1 MPIEQKYK
9 TPNWEWI
16 DVTAPTE
23 EDLQFLHER
32 YHINYL
38 LLEDTI
44 DPNHLPKYEEVDQVK
59 FFLTRES
66 TDLEKRTLNN
76 MSDISSKL
84 GIFLLPKLIIT
95 IHRTKSKS
103 INEICA
109 ELNKE
114 DLDKV
119 SRDLLTLRLALKIIK
134 TFDDESSTLL
144 EVMDAMENEI
154 FLKNTN
160 DSVQIRR
167 LYKLKRKSG
176 LNTRILNISGEWIS
190 KFKTLDLE
198 DVQVMDLLDKQKD
211 VIADFD
217 HLNAQ
222 TTNLISMFLA
232 LSDQKANQVMKLLAI
247 YSVYFLPITFIAGV
261 YGMNFDNM
269 PEIHTKH
276 GYYYTLGV
284 MAFIVIITFIY
295 MRRKK
300 WQG

>member
-9 TPNWEWI
+9 TANWEWI

-23 EDLQFLHER
+23 EDLRFLHER
-32 YHINYL
+32 YYINHL

-66 TDLEKRTLNN
+66 TDLERRNLNSI
-76 MSDISSKL
+76 SDISSKL

-95 IHRTKSKS
+95 THRVKSKS
-103 INEICA
+103 INEVFE
-109 ELNKE
+109 ELKKDNPE
-114 DLDKV
+114 NI
-119 SRDLLTLRLALKIIK
+119 SRDRLALRLALKVMK
-134 TFDDESSTLL
+134 TFDDESQTLL

-160 DSVQIRR
+160 QTNQIRR

-190 KFKTLDLE
+190 KFKNLE
-198 DVQVMDLLDKQKD
+198 LEEVEVMDLLDKQKD

-217 HLNAQ
+217 HVNAQ
-222 TTNLISMFLA
+222 TVNLISMFLA

-247 YSVYFLPITFIAGV
+247 YSVYFLPITFIAGI

-269 PEIHTKH
+269 PELHHKH
-276 GYYYTLGV
+276 GYFYTLGL
-284 MAFIVIITFIY
+284 MLLIVVCTFIY
-295 MRRKK
+295 TRRKK
-300 WQG
+300 W

>member
-9 TPNWEWI
+9 TAQWEWI
-16 DVTAPTE
+16 DVTAPTD
-23 EDLQFLHER
+23 EDLRFLHER

-44 DPNHLPKYEEVDQVK
+44 DPNHLPKFEEVGDVK
-59 FFLTRES
+59 FFLARES
-66 TDLEKRTLNN
+66 TDLERRTLNN
-76 MSDISSKL
+76 ISDISSKL

-95 IHRTKSKS
+95 THRSKSKS
-103 INEICA
+103 IYEVCD
-109 ELNKE
+109 ELKKE
-114 DLDKV
+114 NPENI
-119 SRDLLTLRLALKIIK
+119 SRDHLALRLALKIIK
-134 TFDDESSTLL
+134 TFDDESRNLL
-144 EVMDAMENEI
+144 EIMDAIENEI

-160 DSVQIRR
+160 QSNQIRR

-198 DVQVMDLLDKQKD
+198 EVEAMDLLDKQKD

-217 HLNAQ
+217 HVNAQ
-222 TTNLISMFLA
+222 TVNLISMFLA

-269 PEIHTKH
+269 PELHHKN
-276 GYYYTLGV
+276 GYYFTLGLMV
-284 MAFIVIITFIY
+284 LIVVITFIY
-295 MRRKK
+295 TRRKK
-300 WQG
+300 W

>member
-9 TPNWEWI
+9 TAQWEWI
-16 DVTAPTE
+16 DVTAPTD
-23 EDLQFLHER
+23 EDLRFLHER

-44 DPNHLPKYEEVDQVK
+44 DPNHLPKFEEVGDVK
-59 FFLTRES
+59 FFLARES
-66 TDLEKRTLNN
+66 TDLERRTVNN
-76 MSDISSKL
+76 ISDISSKL

-95 IHRTKSKS
+95 THRSKSKS
-103 INEICA
+103 IYEVCD
-109 ELNKE
+109 ELKKE
-114 DLDKV
+114 NPENI
-119 SRDLLTLRLALKIIK
+119 SRDHLALRLALKIIK
-134 TFDDESSTLL
+134 TFDDESRNLL
-144 EVMDAMENEI
+144 EIMDAIENEI

-160 DSVQIRR
+160 QSNQIRR

-190 KFKTLDLE
+190 KFKTLNLE
-198 DVQVMDLLDKQKD
+198 EVEVMDLLDKQKD

-217 HLNAQ
+217 HVNAQ
-222 TTNLISMFLA
+222 TVNLISMFLA

-269 PEIHTKH
+269 PELHQKN
-276 GYYYTLGV
+276 GYYFTLGLMV
-284 MAFIVIITFIY
+284 LIVVITFIY
-295 MRRKK
+295 TRRKK
-300 WQG
+300 W

>member
-9 TPNWEWI
+9 TAQWEWI
-16 DVTAPTE
+16 DVTAPTD
-23 EDLQFLHER
+23 EDLRFLHER

-44 DPNHLPKYEEVDQVK
+44 DPNHLPKFEEVGDVK
-59 FFLTRES
+59 FFLARES
-66 TDLEKRTLNN
+66 TDLERRTLNN
-76 MSDISSKL
+76 ISDISSKL

-95 IHRTKSKS
+95 THRSKSKS
-103 INEICA
+103 IYEVCD
-109 ELNKE
+109 ELKKE
-114 DLDKV
+114 NPENI
-119 SRDLLTLRLALKIIK
+119 SRDHLALRLALKIIK
-134 TFDDESSTLL
+134 TFDDESRNLL
-144 EVMDAMENEI
+144 EIMDAIENEI

-160 DSVQIRR
+160 QSNQIRR

-198 DVQVMDLLDKQKD
+198 EVEVMDLLDKQKD

-217 HLNAQ
+217 HVNAQ
-222 TTNLISMFLA
+222 TVNLISMFLA

-269 PEIHTKH
+269 PELHHKN
-276 GYYYTLGV
+276 GYYFTLGLMV
-284 MAFIVIITFIY
+284 MIVVITFIY
-295 MRRKK
+295 KHRKK
-300 WQG
+300 W

>member
-9 TPNWEWI
+9 TAQWEWI
-16 DVTAPTE
+16 DVTAPTD
-23 EDLQFLHER
+23 EDLRFLHER

-44 DPNHLPKYEEVDQVK
+44 DPNHLPKFEEVGDVK
-59 FFLTRES
+59 FFLARES
-66 TDLEKRTLNN
+66 TDLERRTVNN
-76 MSDISSKL
+76 ISDISSKL

-95 IHRTKSKS
+95 THRSKSKS
-103 INEICA
+103 IYEVCD
-109 ELNKE
+109 ELKKE
-114 DLDKV
+114 NPENI
-119 SRDLLTLRLALKIIK
+119 SRDHLALRLALKIIK
-134 TFDDESSTLL
+134 TFDDESRNLL
-144 EVMDAMENEI
+144 EIMDAIENEI

-160 DSVQIRR
+160 QSNQIRR

-198 DVQVMDLLDKQKD
+198 EVEVMDLLDKQKD

-217 HLNAQ
+217 HVNAQ
-222 TTNLISMFLA
+222 TVNLISMFLA

-269 PEIHTKH
+269 PELHHKN
-276 GYYYTLGV
+276 GYYFTLGLMV
-284 MAFIVIITFIY
+284 LIVVITFIY
-295 MRRKK
+295 TRRKK
-300 WQG
+300 W

>member
-9 TPNWEWI
+9 SQHWEWI
-16 DVTAPTE
+16 DVTTPTE
-23 EDLQFLHER
+23 EDLQFLHQR
-32 YHINYL
+32 YHINQL

-44 DPNHLPKYEEVDQVK
+44 DPNHLPKYEEVGDVK

-66 TDLEKRTLNN
+66 TDLERRTLNN
-76 MSDISSKL
+76 ISDISSKL
-84 GIFLLPKLIIT
+84 GIFLLPNLIIT
-95 IHRTKSKS
+95 THRTKSKS
-103 INEICA
+103 ISELCA
-109 ELNKE
+109 ELDKE
-114 DLDKV
+114 DINLIK
-119 SRDLLTLRLALKIIK
+119 RDDLALRLALKIMK
-134 TFDDESSTLL
+134 SFDDESNNLMDLL
-144 EVMDAMENEI
+144 DIMENEI

-198 DVQVMDLLDKQKD
+198 DVQVMDLIDKQKD

-222 TTNLISMFLA
+222 TTNMISMFLA

-247 YSVYFLPITFIAGV
+247 YSVYFLPITFIAGI

-269 PEIHTKH
+269 PELHH
-276 GYYYTLGV
+276 EYGYYFILGI
-284 MAFIVIITFIY
+284 MATIVILTFLF
-295 MRRKK
+295 MRRKR
-300 WQG
+300 W

>member
-9 TPNWEWI
+9 TAQWEWI
-16 DVTAPTE
+16 DVTAPTD
-23 EDLQFLHER
+23 EDLRFLHER

-44 DPNHLPKYEEVDQVK
+44 DPNHLPKFEEVGDVK
-59 FFLTRES
+59 FFLARES
-66 TDLEKRTLNN
+66 TDLERRTVNN
-76 MSDISSKL
+76 ISDISSKL

-95 IHRTKSKS
+95 THRSKRKS
-103 INEICA
+103 IYEVCD
-109 ELNKE
+109 ELKKE
-114 DLDKV
+114 NPENI
-119 SRDLLTLRLALKIIK
+119 SRDHLALRLALKIIK
-134 TFDDESSTLL
+134 TFDDESRNLL
-144 EVMDAMENEI
+144 EIMDAIENEI

-160 DSVQIRR
+160 QSNQIRR

-198 DVQVMDLLDKQKD
+198 EVEVMDLLDKQKD

-217 HLNAQ
+217 HVNAQ
-222 TTNLISMFLA
+222 TVNLISMFLA

-269 PEIHTKH
+269 PELHHKN
-276 GYYYTLGV
+276 GYYFTLGLMV
-284 MAFIVIITFIY
+284 LIVVITFIY
-295 MRRKK
+295 TRRKK
-300 WQG
+300 W

>member
-1 MPIEQKYK
+1 MPIDQKYK
-9 TPNWEWI
+9 SKHWEWI

-23 EDLQFLHER
+23 EDLQFLHQR
-32 YHINYL
+32 YHINHL

-44 DPNHLPKYEEVDQVK
+44 DPNHLPKYEEVGDVK

-66 TDLEKRTLNN
+66 TDLERRTLNTI
-76 MSDISSKL
+76 SDISSKL
-84 GIFLLPKLIIT
+84 GIFLLPNLIIT
-95 IHRTKSKS
+95 THRTKSKS
-103 INEICA
+103 IQ
-109 ELNKE
+109 ELCSELDKE
-114 DLDKV
+114 DINAVK
-119 SRDLLTLRLALKIIK
+119 RDELALRLALKIMK
-134 TFDDESSTLL
+134 SFDDESSSLL

-176 LNTRILNISGEWIS
+176 LNTRILNMSGEWIS
-190 KFKTLDLE
+190 KFKVLDLE

-247 YSVYFLPITFIAGV
+247 YSVYFLPITFIAGI

-269 PEIHTKH
+269 PELHHKN
-276 GYYYTLGV
+276 GYFFTIGL
-284 MAFIVIITFIY
+284 MLTIVAVTFIY
-295 MRRKK
+295 MRRKR
-300 WQG
+300 W

>member
-9 TPNWEWI
+9 TAQWEWI
-16 DVTAPTE
+16 DVTAPTD
-23 EDLQFLHER
+23 EDLRFLHER

-44 DPNHLPKYEEVDQVK
+44 DPNHLPKFEEVGDVK
-59 FFLTRES
+59 FFLARES
-66 TDLEKRTLNN
+66 TDLERRTLNN
-76 MSDISSKL
+76 ISDISSKL

-95 IHRTKSKS
+95 THRLKSKS
-103 INEICA
+103 IYEVCE
-109 ELNKE
+109 ELKKE
-114 DLDKV
+114 NPENI
-119 SRDLLTLRLALKIIK
+119 SRDHLALRLALKIIK
-134 TFDDESSTLL
+134 TFDDESRNLL
-144 EVMDAMENEI
+144 EIMDAIENEI

-160 DSVQIRR
+160 QSNQIRR

-198 DVQVMDLLDKQKD
+198 EVEVMDLLDKQKD

-217 HLNAQ
+217 HVNAQ
-222 TTNLISMFLA
+222 TVNLISMFLA

-269 PEIHTKH
+269 PELHHKN
-276 GYYYTLGV
+276 GYYFTLGLMV
-284 MAFIVIITFIY
+284 LIVVITFIY
-295 MRRKK
+295 TRRKK
-300 WQG
+300 W

>member
-9 TPNWEWI
+9 TAQWEWI
-16 DVTAPTE
+16 DVTAPTD
-23 EDLQFLHER
+23 EDLRFLHER

-44 DPNHLPKYEEVDQVK
+44 DPNHLPKFEEVGDVK
-59 FFLTRES
+59 FFLARES
-66 TDLEKRTLNN
+66 TDLERRTVNN
-76 MSDISSKL
+76 ISDISSKL

-95 IHRTKSKS
+95 THRSKSKS
-103 INEICA
+103 IYEVCD
-109 ELNKE
+109 ELKKE
-114 DLDKV
+114 NPENI
-119 SRDLLTLRLALKIIK
+119 SRDHLALKLALKIIK
-134 TFDDESSTLL
+134 TFDDESRNLL
-144 EVMDAMENEI
+144 EIMDAIENEI

-160 DSVQIRR
+160 QSNQIRR

-198 DVQVMDLLDKQKD
+198 EVEVMDLLDKQKD

-217 HLNAQ
+217 HVYAQ
-222 TTNLISMFLA
+222 TVNLISMFLA

-269 PEIHTKH
+269 PELHHKN
-276 GYYYTLGV
+276 GYYFTLGLMV
-284 MAFIVIITFIY
+284 LIVVITFIY
-295 MRRKK
+295 TRRKK
-300 WQG
+300 W

>member
-9 TPNWEWI
+9 TAQWEWI
-16 DVTAPTE
+16 DVTAPTD
-23 EDLQFLHER
+23 EDLRFLHER

-44 DPNHLPKYEEVDQVK
+44 DPNHLPKFEEVGDVK
-59 FFLTRES
+59 FFLARES
-66 TDLEKRTLNN
+66 TDLERRTLNN
-76 MSDISSKL
+76 ISDISSKL

-95 IHRTKSKS
+95 THRAKSKS
-103 INEICA
+103 IYEVCE
-109 ELNKE
+109 ELKKE
-114 DLDKV
+114 NPDTI
-119 SRDLLTLRLALKIIK
+119 SRDHLALRLALKIIK
-134 TFDDESSTLL
+134 TFDDESRNLL
-144 EVMDAMENEI
+144 EIMDAIENEI

-160 DSVQIRR
+160 QSNQIRR

-198 DVQVMDLLDKQKD
+198 EVEVMDLLDKQKD

-217 HLNAQ
+217 HVNAQ
-222 TTNLISMFLA
+222 TVNLISMFLA

-269 PEIHTKH
+269 PELHHKN
-276 GYYYTLGV
+276 GYYFTLGLMV
-284 MAFIVIITFIY
+284 LIVVITFIY
-295 MRRKK
+295 TRRKK
-300 WQG
+300 W

>member
-9 TPNWEWI
+9 TAQWEWI
-16 DVTAPTE
+16 DVTAPTD
-23 EDLQFLHER
+23 EDLRFLHER

-44 DPNHLPKYEEVDQVK
+44 DPNHLPKFEEVGDVK
-59 FFLTRES
+59 FFLARES
-66 TDLEKRTLNN
+66 TDLERRTLNN
-76 MSDISSKL
+76 ISDISSKL

-95 IHRTKSKS
+95 THRSKSKS
-103 INEICA
+103 IYEVCD
-109 ELNKE
+109 ELKKE
-114 DLDKV
+114 NPENI
-119 SRDLLTLRLALKIIK
+119 SRDHLALRLALKIIK
-134 TFDDESSTLL
+134 TFDDESRNLL
-144 EVMDAMENEI
+144 EIMDAIENEI

-160 DSVQIRR
+160 QSNQIRR

-198 DVQVMDLLDKQKD
+198 EVEVMDLLDKQKD

-217 HLNAQ
+217 HVNAQ
-222 TTNLISMFLA
+222 TVNLISMFLA

-269 PEIHTKH
+269 PELHHKN
-276 GYYYTLGV
+276 GYYFILGLMV
-284 MAFIVIITFIY
+284 LIVVITFIY
-295 MRRKK
+295 TRRKK
-300 WQG
+300 W

>member
-9 TPNWEWI
+9 TKHWEWI
-16 DVTAPTE
+16 DVTAPNE
-23 EDLQFLHER
+23 EDLQFLHQR
-32 YHINYL
+32 YHINAL

-44 DPNHLPKYEEVDQVK
+44 DPNHLPKYEEVGEVK

-66 TDLEKRTLNN
+66 TDLERRTLNN
-76 MSDISSKL
+76 ISDISSKL
-84 GIFLLPKLIIT
+84 GIFLLPNLIIT

-103 INEICA
+103 IMEVCA
-109 ELNKE
+109 ELEKE
-114 DLDKV
+114 DLSTV
-119 SRDLLTLRLALKIIK
+119 SRDFLALRLALKIVK
-134 TFDDESSTLL
+134 TFDDETTTLL

-160 DSVQIRR
+160 HSVQIRR

-176 LNTRILNISGEWIS
+176 LNTRILNMSADWIS
-190 KFKTLDLE
+190 KFRTLNLE

-247 YSVYFLPITFIAGV
+247 YSVYFLPITFIAGI

-269 PEIHTKH
+269 PELHHKN
-276 GYYYTLGV
+276 GYFFTIGL
-284 MAFIVIITFIY
+284 MLTIVVITFIY
-295 MRRKK
+295 MRRKR
-300 WQG
+300 W

>member
-9 TPNWEWI
+9 TAQWEWI
-16 DVTAPTE
+16 DVTAPTD
-23 EDLQFLHER
+23 EDLRFLHER

-44 DPNHLPKYEEVDQVK
+44 DPNHLPKFEEVGDVK
-59 FFLTRES
+59 FFLARES
-66 TDLEKRTLNN
+66 TDLERRTVNN
-76 MSDISSKL
+76 ISDISSKL
-84 GIFLLPKLIIT
+84 GIFLLPKLINT
-95 IHRTKSKS
+95 THRSKSKS
-103 INEICA
+103 IYEVCD
-109 ELNKE
+109 ELKKE
-114 DLDKV
+114 NPENI
-119 SRDLLTLRLALKIIK
+119 SRDHLALRLALKIIK
-134 TFDDESSTLL
+134 TFDDESRNLL
-144 EVMDAMENEI
+144 EIMDAIENEI

-160 DSVQIRR
+160 QSNQIRR

-198 DVQVMDLLDKQKD
+198 EVEVMDLLDKQKD

-217 HLNAQ
+217 HVNAQ
-222 TTNLISMFLA
+222 TLNLISMFLA

-269 PEIHTKH
+269 PELHHKN
-276 GYYYTLGV
+276 GYYFTLGLMV
-284 MAFIVIITFIY
+284 LIVVITFIY
-295 MRRKK
+295 TRRKK
-300 WQG
+300 W

>member
-9 TPNWEWI
+9 TAQWEWI
-16 DVTAPTE
+16 DVTAPTD
-23 EDLQFLHER
+23 EDLRFLHER

-44 DPNHLPKYEEVDQVK
+44 DPNHLPKFEEVGDVK
-59 FFLTRES
+59 FFLARES
-66 TDLEKRTLNN
+66 TDLERRTLNN
-76 MSDISSKL
+76 ISDISSKL

-95 IHRTKSKS
+95 THRSKSKS
-103 INEICA
+103 IYEVCD
-109 ELNKE
+109 ELKKE
-114 DLDKV
+114 NPENI
-119 SRDLLTLRLALKIIK
+119 SRDHLALRLALKIIK
-134 TFDDESSTLL
+134 TFDDESRNLL
-144 EVMDAMENEI
+144 EIMDAIENEI

-160 DSVQIRR
+160 QSNQIRR

-198 DVQVMDLLDKQKD
+198 EVEVMDLLDKQKD

-217 HLNAQ
+217 HVNAQ
-222 TTNLISMFLA
+222 TINLISMFLA

-269 PEIHTKH
+269 PELHHKN
-276 GYYYTLGV
+276 GYYFTLGLMV
-284 MAFIVIITFIY
+284 LIVVITFIY
-295 MRRKK
+295 TRRKK
-300 WQG
+300 W

>member
-9 TPNWEWI
+9 TAQWEWI
-16 DVTAPTE
+16 DVTAPTD
-23 EDLQFLHER
+23 EDLRFLHER

-44 DPNHLPKYEEVDQVK
+44 DPNHLPKFEEVGDVK
-59 FFLTRES
+59 FFLARES
-66 TDLEKRTLNN
+66 TDLERRTLNN
-76 MSDISSKL
+76 ISDISSKL

-95 IHRTKSKS
+95 THRSKSKS
-103 INEICA
+103 IYEVYD
-109 ELNKE
+109 ELKKE
-114 DLDKV
+114 NPENI
-119 SRDLLTLRLALKIIK
+119 SRDHLALRLALKIIK
-134 TFDDESSTLL
+134 TFDDESRNLL
-144 EVMDAMENEI
+144 EIMDAIENEI

-160 DSVQIRR
+160 QSNQIRR

-190 KFKTLDLE
+190 KFKTLNLE
-198 DVQVMDLLDKQKD
+198 EVEVMDLLDKQKD

-217 HLNAQ
+217 HVNAQ
-222 TTNLISMFLA
+222 TVNLISMFLA

-269 PEIHTKH
+269 PELHQKN
-276 GYYYTLGV
+276 GYYFILGLMV
-284 MAFIVIITFIY
+284 LIVVITFIY
-295 MRRKK
+295 TRRKK
-300 WQG
+300 W

>member
-9 TPNWEWI
+9 TAQWEWI
-16 DVTAPTE
+16 DVTAPTD
-23 EDLQFLHER
+23 EDLRFLHER

-44 DPNHLPKYEEVDQVK
+44 DPNHLPKFEEVGDVK
-59 FFLTRES
+59 FFLARES
-66 TDLEKRTLNN
+66 TDLERRTLNN
-76 MSDISSKL
+76 ISDISSKL

-95 IHRTKSKS
+95 THRSKSKS
-103 INEICA
+103 IYEVCD
-109 ELNKE
+109 ELKKE
-114 DLDKV
+114 NPENI
-119 SRDLLTLRLALKIIK
+119 SRDHLALRLALKIIK
-134 TFDDESSTLL
+134 TFDDESRNLL
-144 EVMDAMENEI
+144 EIMDAIENEI

-160 DSVQIRR
+160 QSNQIRR

-190 KFKTLDLE
+190 KFKTLNLE
-198 DVQVMDLLDKQKD
+198 EVEVMDLLDKQKD

-217 HLNAQ
+217 HVNAQ
-222 TTNLISMFLA
+222 TVNLISMFLA

-269 PEIHTKH
+269 PELHHKN
-276 GYYYTLGV
+276 GYYFTLGLMV
-284 MAFIVIITFIY
+284 LIVVITFIY
-295 MRRKK
+295 TRRKK
-300 WQG
+300 W

>member
-9 TPNWEWI
+9 TAQWEWI
-16 DVTAPTE
+16 DVTAPTD
-23 EDLQFLHER
+23 EDLRFLHER

-44 DPNHLPKYEEVDQVK
+44 DPNHLPKFEEVGDVK
-59 FFLTRES
+59 FFLARES
-66 TDLEKRTLNN
+66 TDLERRTLNN
-76 MSDISSKL
+76 ISDISSKL

-95 IHRTKSKS
+95 THRSKSKS
-103 INEICA
+103 IYEVCD
-109 ELNKE
+109 ELKKE
-114 DLDKV
+114 NPENI
-119 SRDLLTLRLALKIIK
+119 SRDHLALRLALKIIK
-134 TFDDESSTLL
+134 TFDDESRNLL
-144 EVMDAMENEI
+144 EIMDAIENEI

-160 DSVQIRR
+160 QSNQIRR

-198 DVQVMDLLDKQKD
+198 EVEVMDLLDKQKD

-217 HLNAQ
+217 HVNAQ
-222 TTNLISMFLA
+222 TINLISMFLA

-269 PEIHTKH
+269 PELHHKN
-276 GYYYTLGV
+276 GYYFILGLMV
-284 MAFIVIITFIY
+284 LIVVITFIY
-295 MRRKK
+295 TRRKK
-300 WQG
+300 W

>member
-9 TPNWEWI
+9 SKHWEWI

-32 YHINYL
+32 YHINHL

-44 DPNHLPKYEEVDQVK
+44 DPNHLPKYEEVGDVK
-59 FFLTRES
+59 FFLTREA
-66 TDLEKRTLNN
+66 TDLERRTLNTI
-76 MSDISSKL
+76 SDISSKL
-84 GIFLLPKLIIT
+84 GIFLLPHLIIT
-95 IHRTKSKS
+95 THRTKSKS
-103 INEICA
+103 IH
-109 ELNKE
+109 ELCSELDKE
-114 DLDKV
+114 DINTVK
-119 SRDLLTLRLALKIIK
+119 RDELALRLALKIMK
-134 TFDDESSTLL
+134 SFDDESSNLL
-144 EVMDAMENEI
+144 EILDAMENEI

-167 LYKLKRKSG
+167 LYKVKRKSG
-176 LNTRILNISGEWIS
+176 LNTRILNMSGEWIS

-211 VIADFD
+211 VTADYD

-232 LSDQKANQVMKLLAI
+232 MSDQKANQVMKLLAI
-247 YSVYFLPITFIAGV
+247 YSVYFLPITFIAGI

-269 PEIHTKH
+269 PELHHKN
-276 GYYYTLGV
+276 GYFFTLGLMFTIV
-284 MAFIVIITFIY
+284 AFTFIY
-295 MRRKK
+295 MRRKR
-300 WQG
+300 W

>member
-9 TPNWEWI
+9 TAQWEWF
-16 DVTAPTE
+16 DVTAPTD
-23 EDLQFLHER
+23 EDLRFLHER

-44 DPNHLPKYEEVDQVK
+44 DPNHLPKFEEVGDVK
-59 FFLTRES
+59 FFLARES
-66 TDLEKRTLNN
+66 TDLERRTLNN
-76 MSDISSKL
+76 ISDISSKL

-95 IHRTKSKS
+95 THRSKSKS
-103 INEICA
+103 IYEVCD
-109 ELNKE
+109 ELKKE
-114 DLDKV
+114 NPENI
-119 SRDLLTLRLALKIIK
+119 SRDHLALRLALKIIK
-134 TFDDESSTLL
+134 TFDDESRNLL
-144 EVMDAMENEI
+144 EIMDAIENEI

-160 DSVQIRR
+160 QSNQIRR

-190 KFKTLDLE
+190 KFKTLNLE
-198 DVQVMDLLDKQKD
+198 EVEVMDLLDKQKD

-217 HLNAQ
+217 HVNAQ
-222 TTNLISMFLA
+222 TVNLISMFLA

-269 PEIHTKH
+269 PELHHKN
-276 GYYYTLGV
+276 GYYFTLGLMV
-284 MAFIVIITFIY
+284 LIVVITFIY
-295 MRRKK
+295 TRRKK
-300 WQG
+300 W

>member
-9 TPNWEWI
+9 TAQWEWI
-16 DVTAPTE
+16 DVTAPTD
-23 EDLQFLHER
+23 EDLRFLHER

-44 DPNHLPKYEEVDQVK
+44 DPNHLPKFEEVGDVK
-59 FFLTRES
+59 FFLARES
-66 TDLEKRTLNN
+66 TDLERRTLNN
-76 MSDISSKL
+76 ISDISSKL

-95 IHRTKSKS
+95 THRLKSKS
-103 INEICA
+103 IYEVCE
-109 ELNKE
+109 ELKKE
-114 DLDKV
+114 NPDTI
-119 SRDLLTLRLALKIIK
+119 SRDHLALRLALKIIK
-134 TFDDESSTLL
+134 TFDDESRNLL
-144 EVMDAMENEI
+144 EIMDAIENEI

-160 DSVQIRR
+160 QSNQIRR

-190 KFKTLDLE
+190 KFKTLNLE
-198 DVQVMDLLDKQKD
+198 EVEVMDLLDKQKD

-217 HLNAQ
+217 HVNAQ
-222 TTNLISMFLA
+222 TVNLISMFLA

-269 PEIHTKH
+269 PELHHKN
-276 GYYYTLGV
+276 GYYFTLGLMV
-284 MAFIVIITFIY
+284 LIVVITFIY
-295 MRRKK
+295 TRRKK
-300 WQG
+300 W